1 MTRTSFAGA
10 AARSLLALAFG
21 ITAAVSPLSM
31 ISCPQHGSLAHS
43 DHDTAATDDHGQ
55 REAAGPAHDAV
66 DESGHGGGHEHGGP
80 CCCLGHCCPG
90 GSTTGPTGSDGLV
103 RFYTARALP
112 AADYDRT
119 VRLTAD
125 PWRLPYPNGPP
136 AVS

>member
-31 ISCPQHGSLAHS
+31 ISCPQHGSLAHAAHTTAS
-43 DHDTAATDDHGQ
+43 ADGHDPG
-55 REAAGPAHDAV
+55 EAAGPVHDTG
-66 DESGHGGGHEHGGP
+66 DESGRGGDHEHDGP

-90 GSTTGPTGSDGLV
+90 GSTAGPAGSDVLV
-103 RFYTARALP
+103 HFYAARALP
-112 AADYDRT
+112 AADYDGS

-125 PWRLPYPNGPP
+125 PWSLPYPNGPP
-136 AVS
+136 VVS